1 MEEGT
6 FDKISIATTSKDV
19 SKIIQNTNK
28 ASRQGTKS

>member
-6 FDKISIATTSKDV
+6 FDKISIATTSKEV

-28 ASRQGTKS
+28 ASW